1 MNKAKCKRCGDIIES
16 KSVHDYVHCKCGAI
30 AVDGGE
36 DYIKR
41 TGNPEDFDEEFDRK
55 IMKFE
60 CILEPDETDTE
71 EEKTFDELI
80 LLVGQWFDEKGL
92 HDPVMQMVKV
102 QEEVGE
108 LAHEVAR
115 HHYCSFEM
123 ADSIGDSFVTLIG
136 MCHHLGLD
144 PTICLRLAYKQIRD
158 RKGKVINNSF
168 VKEEDVSM

>member
-1 MNKAKCKRCGDIIES
+1 MRNIAKCKKCGDVIES
-16 KSVHDYVHCKCGAI
+16 TSRHDYVTCKCGAI
-30 AVDGGE
+30 SVDGGT
-36 DYIKR
+36 DYIR
-41 TGNPEDFDEEFDRK
+41 RIGNPEDFDEEFDGK
-55 IMKFE
+55 SS
-60 CILEPDETDTE
+60 DEYLNGAS
-71 EEKTFDELI
+71 FDELI
-80 LLVGQWFDEKGL
+80 MMVYDWFEEKKL

-115 HHYCSFEM
+115 AHYCSFEM

-136 MCHHLGLD
+136 MCHHVGLD
-144 PTICLRLAYKQIRD
+144 PTNCLRLAYKQIRD